1 SRLAASRRTSRH
13 RPIFLRDPDSGPCR
27 RSTGARPLSALSRA
41 TGNDVCVFVRGTN
54 PAVALR
60 VVVVRD
66 NLQSAS
72 DRLAW
77 FQGARRTI
85 EAGLGLLFL
94 CLAAAVACH
103 PPPAVGSFAVVCSR
117 VHVDR
122 GLVARRAGISPGG

>member
-1 SRLAASRRTSRH
+1 
-13 RPIFLRDPDSGPCR
+13 C
-27 RSTGARPLSALSRA
+27 
-41 TGNDVCVFVRGTN
+41 
-54 PAVALR
+54 LR
-60 VVVVRD
+60 VTCLAVSLLLVVLRCM
-66 NLQSAS
+66 LQSSS

-122 GLVARRAGISPGG
+122 GLVARRAGISPGGKRRYQRMDRRIRDCADDPNSGDRVPMPFPGKRRGTSFGWPR